1 MDSNL
6 RVFYG
11 WTRINKVR
19 KSEAISVIF
28 ENSKQ
33 NEDRTMRFINK
44 MQDTVYIRKQTKAE
58 AQDAVGINRMFTEYS
73 IRLDDKRM
81 GGELDKVLETNF
93 EADKNHVSLKE
104 RTIIREELRKAYRP
118 ISITKN
124 KI

>member
-73 IRLDDKRM
+73 IRLDDKKM

-118 ISITKN
+118 ISITK
-124 KI
+124 K

>member
-118 ISITKN
+118 ISITK
-124 KI
+124 K

>member
-1 MDSNL
+1 M

-73 IRLDDKRM
+73 IRLDDKKM

-118 ISITKN
+118 ISITK
-124 KI
+124 K

>member
-104 RTIIREELRKAYRP
+104 RTIIRKELRKAYRP
-118 ISITKN
+118 ISITK
-124 KI
+124 K

>member
-104 RTIIREELRKAYRP
+104 RTIIREELRKAYRL
-118 ISITKN
+118 ISITK
-124 KI
+124 K

>member
-118 ISITKN
+118 ITITKN